1 MKLLYSHVIR
11 QTDIEGSYSEDSG
24 LFTAR
29 QSDVLFFHEADH
41 DLICDRFGADGT
53 CERTSFPTGAS
64 LVNAKDWMLVR
75 DGRTLVCPRLERP
88 TYFSDTPA
96 PDQAKTERGLFALA
110 LGEAAIGDGLR
121 ESIAPKQT
129 TEEETAEFYAR
140 SRARREWMMH
150 KPYIDGMD
158 FGAYRV
164 YLGIGERSLRCEK
177 DGALLWKKRLAG
189 YLYTEILPV
198 GEGRITLG
206 TDGEGGHFYLIDLAS
221 GQAVLDVNTGGSEKF
236 AWDGET
242 AYMIDRRQHALL
254 AVSAADGAIV
264 DSLPIPG
271 KQLYDLN
278 LFRHKNR
285 IYLTSFIRKNK
296 QDHLCMHCV
305 EI

>member
-1 MKLLYSHVIR
+1 MKLLWSHVIR
-11 QTDIEGSYSEDSG
+11 QTDAGGAYAEDTG

-29 QSDVLFFHEADH
+29 RSDVLFFHEADH

-53 CERTSFPTGAS
+53 CERTSFPAGAA
-64 LVNAKDWMLVR
+64 LINAKDWMLVR

-88 TYFSDTPA
+88 TYIYDTSDPQ
-96 PDQAKTERGLFALA
+96 QAERGLFAVDLD
-110 LGEAAIGDGLR
+110 ET
-121 ESIAPKQT
+121 IAPKQA

-150 KPYIDGMD
+150 KPYIDGVD
-158 FGAYRV
+158 FGVYRV
-164 YLGIGERSLRCEK
+164 FLGIGERSLRCEK

-189 YLYTEILPV
+189 YLYTEILSV
-198 GEGRITLG
+198 GEDRIMLG

-236 AWDGET
+236 LWDGET
-242 AYMIDRRQHALL
+242 AYVIDRRQHALL
-254 AVSAADGAIV
+254 AVSAADGVVV

-278 LFRHKNR
+278 LFRHEDR
-285 IYLTSFIRKNK
+285 IYLTSFIRKSK
-296 QDHLCMHCV
+296 QDLLCMHCV